1 MCLLAGVLT
10 RGVARKRRE
19 LNEPKSGVPT
29 SDPITEAR
37 SNPMTIMIG
46 IDPHKASH
54 TAVAIDNTE
63 CVLDEFRVRA
73 CGAQTEQL
81 RVWAAPFPDRVWAI
95 ESARG
100 LGYLLA
106 QQLVAAGETVVDV
119 PAVLSTRT
127 RLLGS
132 GKAQK
137 NDPNGARSVAIA
149 ALRTDGL
156 ARVSVDEHAQ
166 VLKLLAKRHRDLGR
180 LRGQAACRVHG
191 LLMELE
197 PGGMAK
203 TMNVTRANALLDQV
217 AVDTVMVAHRVGV
230 AREFVADLVHCEAQ
244 MKTSKARLCRG
255 VAATS
260 TSLTDI
266 RGIGVVTAA
275 MIIGHVGDV
284 ARFKSAAHFASYNGT
299 APIEA
304 SSGERRRHRLN
315 PRGNRQLNYAI
326 HVAVITQLRYPCEG
340 REYYDRKRAEGKSAK
355 EAIRALKRQISN
367 VVYRALVA
375 DARRLGE

>member
-1 MCLLAGVLT
+1 
-10 RGVARKRRE
+10 
-19 LNEPKSGVPT
+19 
-29 SDPITEAR
+29 
-37 SNPMTIMIG
+37 MTITIG

-63 CVLDEFRVRA
+63 HVLDELRVRTCA
-73 CGAQTEQL
+73 KQAEQL
-81 RVWAAPFPDRVWAI
+81 RTWAAPFPDRVWAI

-137 NDPNGARSVAIA
+137 NDPNDARSVAIA
-149 ALRTDGL
+149 ALRTEGL
-156 ARVSVDEHAQ
+156 ARVGVDEHDQ
-166 VLKLLAKRHRDLGR
+166 VLKLLAKRHRDLAR
-180 LRGQAACRVHG
+180 SRAMTACRLHA
-191 LLMELE
+191 LLMELQ

-203 TMNVTRANALLDQV
+203 RMSVTRANDILDQISI
-217 AVDTVMVAHRVGV
+217 DTEMIEHRIGV
-230 AREFVADLVHCEAQ
+230 AREFVADLVHYQYQ
-244 MKTSKARLCRG
+244 MKTSKARLRG
-255 VAATS
+255 AVAATS

-275 MIIGHVGDV
+275 MIIGHVGNV
-284 ARFKSAAHFASYNGT
+284 ERFASAAHFASYNGT

-304 SSGERRRHRLN
+304 SSGEQRRHRLN

-326 HVAVITQLRYPCEG
+326 HVAAITQLRYPG
-340 REYYDRKRAEGKSAK
+340 PGQNYHQRKRAEGKSSK
-355 EAIRALKRQISN
+355 EATRALKRQISN
-367 VVYRALVA
+367 AVYRSLVA
-375 DARRLGE
+375 DAHRIVT

>member
-1 MCLLAGVLT
+1 
-10 RGVARKRRE
+10 
-19 LNEPKSGVPT
+19 
-29 SDPITEAR
+29 
-37 SNPMTIMIG
+37 MTITIG

-54 TAVAIDNTE
+54 TAIAIDNTE
-63 CVLDEFRVRA
+63 CVLDEVRA
-73 CGAQTEQL
+73 RACSKQTDQL
-81 RVWAAPFPDRVWAI
+81 RSWAAPFPDRVWAI

-132 GKAQK
+132 GKVQK
-137 NDPNGARSVAIA
+137 NDPNDARSVAIA
-149 ALRTDGL
+149 ALHNYAL
-156 ARVSVDEHAQ
+156 ARVRLDDHAQ
-166 VLKLLAKRHRDLGR
+166 VLKLLAKRHRDLAR
-180 LRGQAACRVHG
+180 SRAMTACRLHA
-191 LLMELE
+191 LLMELQ

-203 TMNVTRANALLDQV
+203 RMNVTRANDILDQV
-217 AVDTVMVAHRVGV
+217 SIDTAMIEHRIDVG
-230 AREFVADLVHCEAQ
+230 REFVADLVHYETQ
-244 MKTSKARLCRG
+244 MKASQAPLRVA

-266 RGIGVVTAA
+266 RCIGVVTAA

-284 ARFKSAAHFASYNGT
+284 GRFASFASYNGT

-326 HVAVITQLRYPCEG
+326 HVAAVTQLRYPGEG
-340 REYYDRKRAEGKSAK
+340 QDYHQRKRAEGKSSK
-355 EAIRALKRQISN
+355 EATMALKRQISN
-367 VVYRALVA
+367 AVYRALVA
-375 DARRLGE
+375 DAHRLDT

>member
-1 MCLLAGVLT
+1 
-10 RGVARKRRE
+10 
-19 LNEPKSGVPT
+19 
-29 SDPITEAR
+29 
-37 SNPMTIMIG
+37 MTIIIG

-63 CVLDEFRVRA
+63 CVLDELRVRA
-73 CGAQTEQL
+73 CASQTDRL
-81 RVWAAPFPDRVWAI
+81 RSWAAPFEDRVWAI

-137 NDPNGARSVAIA
+137 NDPNDARSVAIA

-156 ARVSVDEHAQ
+156 ARVGLDEHAQ

-180 LRGQAACRVHG
+180 LRGKAACRIHA
-191 LLMELE
+191 LLLELE
-197 PGGMAK
+197 PGGIAQR
-203 TMNVTRANALLDQV
+203 MNVTRANALLDQV
-217 AVDTVMVAHRVGV
+217 EVDTEMAAHRVGV
-230 AREFVADLVHCEAQ
+230 AREFVADLAHYEAQ
-244 MKTSKARLCRG
+244 MKTSKARLRHA

-266 RGIGVVTAA
+266 RGVGVVTAA

-284 ARFKSAAHFASYNGT
+284 SRFKSAAHFASYNGT

-326 HVAVITQLRYPCEG
+326 HVVAITQLRYPCEG
-340 REYYDRKRAEGKSAK
+340 RDYYDRKRSEGKSAK
-355 EAIRALKRQISN
+355 EAIRSLKRQISN
-367 VVYRALVA
+367 VVYRALIA
-375 DARRLGE
+375 DARRSSSQ

>member
-1 MCLLAGVLT
+1 
-10 RGVARKRRE
+10 
-19 LNEPKSGVPT
+19 
-29 SDPITEAR
+29 
-37 SNPMTIMIG
+37 MTIMIG

-63 CVLDEFRVRA
+63 CVLDEVRVRA
-73 CGAQTEQL
+73 CAAQTERL

-137 NDPNGARSVAIA
+137 NDPNDARSVAIA
-149 ALRTDGL
+149 ALRTAGL
-156 ARVSVDEHAQ
+156 ARVIADEHAQ

-180 LRGQAACRVHG
+180 LRGQAACRLHA

-197 PGGMAK
+197 PGGIAK
-203 TMNVTRANALLDQV
+203 RMNVTRANALLDRAV
-217 AVDTVMVAHRVGV
+217 VDTEMAAHRVGV
-230 AREFVADLVHCEAQ
+230 AREFVADLAHYVAQ
-244 MKTSKARLCRG
+244 MKTSKARLRQA

-284 ARFKSAAHFASYNGT
+284 ARFKSAGHFASYNGT

-304 SSGERRRHRLN
+304 SSGEKKRHRLN

-326 HVAVITQLRYPCEG
+326 HVAAITQLRYPCEG

-367 VVYRALVA
+367 VVYRALVI
-375 DARRLGE
+375 DARRLDG

>member
-1 MCLLAGVLT
+1 
-10 RGVARKRRE
+10 
-19 LNEPKSGVPT
+19 
-29 SDPITEAR
+29 
-37 SNPMTIMIG
+37 MTIMIG

-63 CVLDEFRVRA
+63 CVLDEVRVRA
-73 CGAQTEQL
+73 CAAQTERL
-81 RVWAAPFPDRVWAI
+81 RVWATPFPDRVWAI

-137 NDPNGARSVAIA
+137 NDPNDARSVAIA
-149 ALRTDGL
+149 ALRTAGL
-156 ARVSVDEHAQ
+156 ARVIADEHAQ

-180 LRGQAACRVHG
+180 LRGQAACRLHA

-197 PGGMAK
+197 PGGIAK
-203 TMNVTRANALLDQV
+203 RMNVTRANALLDR
-217 AVDTVMVAHRVGV
+217 AVVDSEMAAHRVGV
-230 AREFVADLVHCEAQ
+230 AREFVADLAHYEAQ
-244 MKTSKARLCRG
+244 MKTSKARLRQA

-284 ARFKSAAHFASYNGT
+284 ARFKSAGHFASYNGT

-304 SSGERRRHRLN
+304 SSGEKKRHRLN

-326 HVAVITQLRYPCEG
+326 HVAAITQLRYPCEG

-367 VVYRALVA
+367 VVYRALVI
-375 DARRLGE
+375 DARRLDG